1 MSKTRLCFRPV
12 FKFYVCGSLN
22 FIKVLLAASKTLG
35 GSKVFIFIIYLRG
48 FFYVHAD
55 ALLFF
60 MLRIK
65 LSANGQGK
73 LRAVSAFSNF

>member
-1 MSKTRLCFRPV
+1 M
-12 FKFYVCGSLN
+12 Y
-22 FIKVLLAASKTLG
+22 I
-35 GSKVFIFIIYLRG
+35 
-48 FFYVHAD
+48 AD

-60 MLRIK
+60 MVRIK